1 MEAAI
6 KTLLRIPTKFMI
18 AAFALVFVAAA
29 CQGYYNPRAHIDE
42 VPAEP
47 GLVKKKYYYVMN
59 TG

>member
-1 MEAAI
+1 MEAAM
-6 KTLLRIPTKFMI
+6 KTLLRIPIKLMI
-18 AAFALVFVAAA
+18 AAYVLAFAAAA

-47 GLVKKKYYYVMN
+47 GLVKKKILPLTH